1 MAMRQKVR
9 RCEDNEKLKT
19 GGCGKQLG
27 ETSADQASG
36 KANGL
41 EDRGSNQV

>member
-1 MAMRQKVR
+1 MRQKVK
-9 RCEDNEKLKT
+9 RCEDSEKLKT

-27 ETSADQASG
+27 ETPRDQASG
-36 KANGL
+36 KANGP